1 MKKFDVIVI
10 GGGMVGLA
18 FAIDLSQK
26 KNCSIAIVEP
36 NTINPSISK
45 TFHTRVSAITPSSEA
60 YLKSLNIWEDIQR
73 KQVFDATKVWDQN
86 SHGRLNFHAK
96 DENMDHL
103 GYIIENDLIQ
113 SALFGGI
120 DKNKIECIN
129 AKLIGLNKTEAG
141 YEVNLDNEVSF
152 SCRLLVGADGA
163 NSLVRTLSAIEV
175 TEHVY
180 EQKAIIANIIG
191 EMPFQ
196 KTTWQRFLS
205 DSIIAL
211 LPLSE
216 NQASIVWS
224 CKNNLADEL
233 TKLDHDKFNQSLSE
247 AVEYR
252 FGNLELKSD
261 RQVFPLIERSAKD
274 YTKPNL
280 ALIGD
285 AAHNIHP
292 LAGQGVNLG
301 FSDAKEL
308 NLQLLANSDKTLGDH
323 SVLRKYARAQR
334 LDNELMAKTMTGLDW
349 IYKENNEPLRWL
361 RGLGMN
367 VIDETPIL
375 KSFFQKRALGNS
387 E

>member
-1 MKKFDVIVI
+1 MKEFDVIVI

-18 FAIDLSQK
+18 FAIELSQK
-26 KNCSIAIVEP
+26 KNCSIAIIEP
-36 NTINPSISK
+36 NTSNPSISK
-45 TFHTRVSAITPSSEA
+45 SFHTRVSAITPSSEA
-60 YLKSLNIWEDIQR
+60 YLKSLNIWNGIQR
-73 KQVFDATKVWDQN
+73 KQVFVATKVWDQN

-96 DENMDHL
+96 DENMEHL

-120 DKNKIECIN
+120 NTKKIEYIN
-129 AKLIGLNKTEAG
+129 ARLSGLKKTDSG
-141 YEVNLDNEVSF
+141 YEVNIDNQANL
-152 SCRLLVGADGA
+152 SCRLLIGADGA
-163 NSLVRTLSAIEV
+163 RSQVRTLSAIEA
-175 TEHVY
+175 TEQDYH
-180 EQKAIIANIIG
+180 QKAIIANIVS
-191 EMPFQ
+191 EKPFQ

-224 CKNNLADEL
+224 CKNHLADEL
-233 TKLDHDKFNQSLSE
+233 IKLDRGKFNQNLSE
-247 AVEYR
+247 AVEYL
-252 FGNLELKSD
+252 FGNLVLESD
-261 RQVFPLIERSAKD
+261 REVFPLIERSAKD

-308 NLQLLANSDKTLGDH
+308 NLQLLTNSDKVLGDF
-323 SVLRKYARAQR
+323 SVLRKYARARR

-361 RGLGMN
+361 RGFGMN
-367 VIDETPIL
+367 IIDETPIL
-375 KSFFQKRALGNS
+375 KSFFQKQALGKS

>member
-1 MKKFDVIVI
+1 
-10 GGGMVGLA
+10 MVGLA

-73 KQVFDATKVWDQN
+73 KQVFVTTKVWDQN

-152 SCRLLVGADGA
+152 SCQLLVGADGA
-163 NSLVRTLSAIEV
+163 NSLVRILSAIEV
-175 TEHVY
+175 TEHNYV
-180 EQKAIIANIIG
+180 QKAIIANIIG
-191 EMPFQ
+191 EKPFQ

-323 SVLRKYARAQR
+323 SVLRKYARARR

-375 KSFFQKRALGNS
+375 KSFFQKQALGKL